1 MKILHKPKATV
12 GRIIKDLE
20 PIVAKVP
27 KIFLDFSNDD
37 GNDMFVEGVK
47 LRKGIAIFELTG
59 KKNRAATVE
68 DILEMLRHI
77 DGSLGVVM
85 QNGWELQDF
94 EQNED
99 GSIIRYDDE
108 DGYCLFYLDRDVRLV
123 TTQQMEKEIE
133 NRHLDK
139 YPDCKLLAVLE
150 ETKTAYP
157 MNCVTWQY
165 GKMCLCYS
173 TDCDSDS
180 ITLGSFMEEFPTCV
194 SFMLQIRGKYH
205 TVEVGEKGIF
215 FGIEKGGEKYICFR
229 IGEVVYDPREDW

>member
-12 GRIIKDLE
+12 GRIIKDLDS
-20 PIVAKVP
+20 IVAKNP
-27 KIFLDFSNDD
+27 KLLLDFSDDD
-37 GNDMFVEGVK
+37 GNDMFVEGIK
-47 LRKGIAIFELTG
+47 LRNGIAIFELAN

-68 DILEMLRHI
+68 EILAMLHLI

-94 EQNED
+94 EQNAD
-99 GSIIRYDDE
+99 GSFIRYE

-133 NRHLDK
+133 DRHLDK
-139 YPDCKLLAVLE
+139 YPDCKLLAVSD

-173 TDCDSDS
+173 KDCDSDS
-180 ITLGSFMEEFPTCV
+180 ITLESFMEEFPVCA
-194 SFMLQIRGKYH
+194 SFMLQIGGKYH

-215 FGIEKGGEKYICFR
+215 VGIEKGGEKYICFR
-229 IGEVVYDPREDW
+229 VGEVVYDSREDW